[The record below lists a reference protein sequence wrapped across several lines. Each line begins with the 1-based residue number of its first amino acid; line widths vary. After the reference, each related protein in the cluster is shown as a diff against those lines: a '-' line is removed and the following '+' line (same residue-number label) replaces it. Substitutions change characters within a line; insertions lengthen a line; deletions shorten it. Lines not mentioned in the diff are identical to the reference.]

1 MPAATPPCAQGAEK
15 GGGMNDIF
23 TLSLLLAAFWALVL
37 VWSGSPKK
45 GAS

>member
-1 MPAATPPCAQGAEK
+1 
-15 GGGMNDIF
+15 MNDVY
-23 TLSLLLAAFWALVL
+23 TASLLLAAFWAVVL